1 MDFCSLNCSSSAFHE
16 LTEQNV
22 QIVLIFCCLL
32 GTQKVF
38 KWLGGGAESGCCHI
52 KRFYLGG
59 VLGLLLSDGL

>member
-1 MDFCSLNCSSSAFHE
+1 M
-16 LTEQNV
+16 

-32 GTQKVF
+32 GDPESFQVV
-38 KWLGGGAESGCCHI
+38 GGGAESGCCHI